1 MNNSLKLNYLENSKK
16 LINKYLGKR
25 MKNMH
30 TFKYTM
36 PKIKKKS
43 FVRVC
48 QYLGSK
54 TSYVPTE
61 NLYSVQINI
70 GKVAIKNSLTNSD
83 CEMSIEVLLCPDSPL
98 NNTHSDIL

>member
-1 MNNSLKLNYLENSKK
+1 MTSLTELRDENSLKLNYLENSKK

-36 PKIKKKS
+36 PKIKKS

-70 GKVAIKNSLTNSD
+70 EKSGDKKLFN
-83 CEMSIEVLLCPDSPL
+83 
-98 NNTHSDIL
+98 